1 MPLLARVLPHAPE
14 LKWRTAAAD
23 VTPAGRDSRRL
34 RHDVQCCR
42 LPMGAPCIRPARL
55 RSKQPLAAAAPCLQW
70 SAPGRSMGAKN
81 APLRGT
87 VMRYPDLAAACLA
100 IAALGIGHAA
110 AQDTVKIGLV
120 MPMTGTVGA
129 AGQEVAAAVKL
140 YMAQHGD
147 TVAGKKIELIIRD
160 DGSIPDNAKRLA
172 QELVVND
179 HVAILGAGTTPSA
192 MSMAPIATEGKVP
205 TVVMISGTSVVT
217 ERSPYYVRTC
227 FTLGEQSGII
237 ADWAIKNGSRKAV
250 SVLSDWAP
258 GAEAGKA
265 FEQHFTQG
273 GGQILETLKVPLANA
288 DFAPFLQRAADLHPD
303 TLFVFVPA
311 GQAGTFARQFAER
324 GLDKS
329 GIKLVGPG
337 DIVDDN
343 DLAATGDALL
353 GVVTAGIYSAAHPS
367 QMNKDYVAAYQKDN
381 GHRANFISVGGYD
394 GMHLIYEALKKTGGN
409 SDAGVVGAAVKGMSW
424 ESPRGP
430 ISIDPNT
437 RAIIQ
442 NVYIRK
448 VEKKDGEPWAIEFA
462 TFEAVKDPLKE
473 AAAE

>member
-1 MPLLARVLPHAPE
+1 M
-14 LKWRTAAAD
+14 
-23 VTPAGRDSRRL
+23 
-34 RHDVQCCR
+34 RHQHFDFA
-42 LPMGAPCIRPARL
+42 L
-55 RSKQPLAAAAPCLQW
+55 
-70 SAPGRSMGAKN
+70 
-81 APLRGT
+81 
-87 VMRYPDLAAACLA
+87 ACLA
-100 IAALGIGHAA
+100 IAWTALGAGASSAA
-110 AQDTVKIGLV
+110 AQDTIKIGLV
-120 MPMTGTVGA
+120 LPMTGTVGA

-147 TVAGKKIELIIRD
+147 TVAGKKIELLIRD

-172 QELVVND
+172 QEFVVND

-227 FTLGEQSGII
+227 FTLGQQSGII

-265 FEQHFTQG
+265 FEQHFSQG
-273 GGQILETLKVPLANA
+273 GGQVLETLKVPLANP

-311 GQAGTFARQFAER
+311 GQAGAFARQFAER

-343 DLAATGDALL
+343 DL
-353 GVVTAGIYSAAHPS
+353 
-367 QMNKDYVAAYQKDN
+367 
-381 GHRANFISVGGYD
+381 
-394 GMHLIYEALKKTGGN
+394 
-409 SDAGVVGAAVKGMSW
+409 
-424 ESPRGP
+424 
-430 ISIDPNT
+430 
-437 RAIIQ
+437 
-442 NVYIRK
+442 
-448 VEKKDGEPWAIEFA
+448 
-462 TFEAVKDPLKE
+462 
-473 AAAE
+473 